1 MKLHGKQNTDNKQRK
16 ITTKSTRR
24 AYRLA
29 DSITASN
36 ANYVSEQLAMYFYS
50 TGKQ

>member
-1 MKLHGKQNTDNKQRK
+1 MKLQGKQNIDKKKRK
-16 ITTKSTRR
+16 ITTNSTKR
-24 AYRLA
+24 AHRLA